1 MNNIINA
8 QNPFYGQYHTPHET
22 VPFDRI
28 KTEHY
33 EPAILEGIRL
43 QNAEIEAIIQN
54 PEKADFTNTME
65 AFDESGELLDKVVA
79 VFGNMLSA
87 ETNDDLQELA
97 QKIMPLLSEHSNNIT
112 LNEKLF
118 ARVKEVYNQKE
129 ALQLTQEQKQL
140 LENAY
145 NSFVRHG
152 ANLEGEAREECRRL
166 TTELSKLTLTFSEN
180 NLKET
185 NAYQMLLTKKESLAG
200 LPEIIIEAA
209 AETAKSEGKEGWAFT
224 LHAPSYVPFMTY
236 SDNRDLR
243 QNCIWLITPNVH
255 TITNSIISTS

>member
-1 MNNIINA
+1 MSNIINA
-8 QNPFYGQYHTPHET
+8 QNPFFGQYLTPHET

-33 EPAILEGIRL
+33 EPAILEGIKQ
-43 QNAEIEAIIQN
+43 QNAEINAIIQN
-54 PEKADFTNTME
+54 PEKADFRNTIE
-65 AFDESGELLDKVVA
+65 AFEQSGELLDRVTA

-87 ETNDDLQELA
+87 ETNDDLQALA

-129 ALQLTQEQKQL
+129 NLQLNPEESKL

-152 ANLEGEAREECRRL
+152 ANLEGEAREELSLIHISEPTRR
-166 TTELSKLTLTFSEN
+166 S
-180 NLKET
+180 
-185 NAYQMLLTKKESLAG
+185 
-200 LPEIIIEAA
+200 
-209 AETAKSEGKEGWAFT
+209 
-224 LHAPSYVPFMTY
+224 
-236 SDNRDLR
+236 
-243 QNCIWLITPNVH
+243 
-255 TITNSIISTS
+255 